1 MKFGLP
7 EATIGKIRAVLARHP
22 QVEKALLYGSRAK
35 GNFRNGSDIDLTI
48 TGGRDLTLDIL
59 LKIRDE
65 IDDLLLPY
73 TVDLSLLNDISDP
86 HLLDHIERVARVF
99 YSCST
104 ASEGEQ

>member
-7 EATIGKIRAVLARHP
+7 QDAIGKIGGVLASHS

-35 GNFRNGSDIDLTI
+35 GNFRKGSDIDLTL
-48 TGGRDLTLDIL
+48 TGDRDLTLDIL

-73 TVDLSLLNDISDP
+73 TVDLSLLSNISDP
-86 HLLDHIERVARVF
+86 HLLDHIERVAQVF
-99 YSCST
+99 YSR
-104 ASEGEQ
+104 ASSPGSR